1 MTERP
6 PYSVKRIQIALPLLL
21 FSTLALGVGLG
32 FLFARPEYAPGPSGY
47 DPDGHDRL
55 EELLRYIEARY
66 VDKADRKELVD
77 DAITSILK
85 QLDPHS
91 AYIPKE
97 DLEAVTQQLEGEFE
111 GIGVEFMFL
120 RDTPVVVAAISGGPA
135 ERAGIRAG
143 DKIIAIGDSIVA
155 GAVRSTRTP
164 VELLR
169 GQEGSSVE
177 IGILRFPSPTI
188 RRFRLKREKIPL
200 KSIDASYLIN
210 KRTAYIRISRFSAT
224 TDKEF
229 MGALEKMSAGQ
240 RELDLI
246 LDLRQ
251 NPGGYLQQASNILS
265 QLFEERNQLLVYT
278 EGTAAKRAE
287 YRSTGRAYFPIGK
300 IAVLI
305 DEQSASASEIIAGAI
320 QDHDRGLV
328 IGRRSFGKGL
338 VQEQYPL
345 RDGSAL
351 RLSIA
356 RYYTPSGRSIQ
367 KPYQGRDDYEEELDR
382 RMASGELRSLDKL
395 ELEDSTLYF
404 TDNGRVV
411 YGSGGILPD
420 IFVPIDSQWLSPVY
434 QGLQLLFPEFALMLI
449 QKNRAL
455 FPGSVDRYAADFV
468 WSDSLSNEF
477 LRYANQNG
485 AMLSDNAYQ
494 SLRRAIDPQLKSQVA
509 RHLFGLEAYYQ
520 VSNQG
525 DPVVR
530 VALEK
535 IEREGPLREL
545 YGDLSKKRRPWKD

>member
-1 MTERP
+1 M
-6 PYSVKRIQIALPLLL
+6 A
-21 FSTLALGVGLG
+21 
-32 FLFARPEYAPGPSGY
+32 
-47 DPDGHDRL
+47 
-55 EELLRYIEARY
+55 
-66 VDKADRKELVD
+66 
-77 DAITSILK
+77 
-85 QLDPHS
+85 
-91 AYIPKE
+91 
-97 DLEAVTQQLEGEFE
+97 
-111 GIGVEFMFL
+111 
-120 RDTPVVVAAISGGPA
+120 
-135 ERAGIRAG
+135 
-143 DKIIAIGDSIVA
+143 
-155 GAVRSTRTP
+155 
-164 VELLR
+164 
-169 GQEGSSVE
+169 
-177 IGILRFPSPTI
+177 
-188 RRFRLKREKIPL
+188 
-200 KSIDASYLIN
+200 
-210 KRTAYIRISRFSAT
+210 
-224 TDKEF
+224 
-229 MGALEKMSAGQ
+229 ALEKMSAGRQ
-240 RELDLI
+240 ELDLV

-278 EGTAAKRAE
+278 EGSAAKRAE
-287 YRSTGRAYFPIGK
+287 YRSSGRAYFPIEK

-367 KPYQGRDDYEEELDR
+367 KPYEGRDDYEEELDQR
-382 RMASGELRSLDKL
+382 VASGELRSLDKL

-420 IFVPIDSQWLSPVY
+420 IFVPVDSQWLSPVFK
-434 QGLQLLFPEFALMLI
+434 GLQLLFPEFALMLI
-449 QKNRAL
+449 QKNRSL
-455 FPGSVDRYAADFV
+455 FPGSAADYTADFV

-485 AMLSDNAYQ
+485 AMLSENVYQ
-494 SLRRAIDPQLKSQVA
+494 NFRKSIDPQLKAQIA

-525 DPVVR
+525 DPAVR

-535 IEREGPLREL
+535 IGQEGPIREL
-545 YGDLSKKRRPWKD
+545 YGDLSKKRRLGKN

>member
-6 PYSVKRIQIALPLLL
+6 PYPVKRIQIALPLLL
-21 FSTLALGVGLG
+21 FSTLALGVGMG
-32 FLFARPEYAPGPSGY
+32 FLLARPEHAPGSSGY
-47 DPDGHDRL
+47 DPHGHDRL
-55 EELLRYIEARY
+55 EELLRYVEARY
-66 VDKADRKELVD
+66 VDKADRDELVG

-91 AYIPKE
+91 AYIPPE
-97 DLEAVTQQLEGEFE
+97 ELAQVSQQLEGEFE

-155 GAVRSTRTP
+155 GKGRSGSSP
-164 VELLR
+164 AELLR
-169 GQEGSSVE
+169 GQGGSSVE
-177 IGILRFPSPTI
+177 IGILRFPSPSI
-188 RRFRLKREKIPL
+188 RRFRLKREKIPM
-200 KSIDASYLIN
+200 KSIDAYYLIN

-229 MGALEKMSAGQ
+229 MAALEKMSAGR
-240 RELDLI
+240 RELDLV

-278 EGTAAKRAE
+278 EGSAAKRAE
-287 YRSTGRAYFPIGK
+287 YRSSGRAYFPIGK

-367 KPYQGRDDYEEELDR
+367 KPYRGRDDYEEELDQR
-382 RMASGELRSLDKL
+382 IASGELLSLDRL
-395 ELEDSTLYF
+395 QLEDSTLYF

-420 IFVPIDSQWLSPVY
+420 VFVPVDSQWLSPAFK
-434 QGLQLLFPEFALMLI
+434 GLQLLFPEFALMLI
-449 QKNRAL
+449 QKDRAS
-455 FPGSVDRYAADFV
+455 FPGSADAYAAGFV
-468 WSDSLSNEF
+468 WGDSLSNEF

-485 AMLSDNAYQ
+485 AMLSEKDYQ
-494 SLRRAIDPQLKSQVA
+494 NLRRVIDPQLKAQVA
-509 RHLFGLEAYYQ
+509 RHLFGLDAYYQ

-525 DPVVR
+525 DPVVLA
-530 VALEK
+530 ALEK
-535 IEREGPLREL
+535 ISGEGPIREL
-545 YGDLSKKRRPWKD
+545 YGDPSKKRRPWKD